1 MASRNIETLL
11 RLAQGANYDDLT
23 SDQSNHAALD
33 AYAPDF
39 VLVEPPSLPHAGT
52 YRGRGEWQRMHDYMR
67 ELWQQKL
74 TVEKRWDV
82 PEEDVVVMR
91 TKMEWTANATGRS
104 AAWPTIQ
111 VLWFSKDAQ
120 ISRIEIFHQDTK
132 AILDT
137 LDDETRAAA
146 RLATDPSYAAAPHAW
161 KSVEPAVPSRNLLAY
176 RRMQQEA
183 EFEHDITSD
192 KSRQAMWDNFTSD
205 YEIIEPASLP
215 HGGLHKGREEWA
227 TMNATM
233 RSLWAQQVVPV
244 HVWDVPS
251 DDLIIL
257 YSEMEFTA
265 RATGKTVRF
274 PAIELLY
281 YRDEKIRK
289 VEMFLQ
295 DAQVILD
302 TLEK

>member
-1 MASRNIETLL
+1 
-11 RLAQGANYDDLT
+11 
-23 SDQSNHAALD
+23 
-33 AYAPDF
+33 
-39 VLVEPPSLPHAGT
+39 
-52 YRGRGEWQRMHDYMR
+52 
-67 ELWQQKL
+67 
-74 TVEKRWDV
+74 
-82 PEEDVVVMR
+82 MR
-91 TKMEWTANATGRS
+91 TRMEWTANATGRS
-104 AAWPTIQ
+104 AAWPTIE
-111 VLWFSKDAQ
+111 VLWFNKDAQ
-120 ISRIEIFHQDTK
+120 FSRIEIFHQDTK
-132 AILDT
+132 LILDT

-146 RLATDPSYAAAPHAW
+146 RRATDPSYTAAPHAW
-161 KSVEPAVPSRNLLAY
+161 KSAEPAEPSRNLLAY

-192 KSRQAMWDNFTSD
+192 KSRQAMWDNFTPD

-215 HGGLHKGREEWA
+215 HGGLHQGREEWA
-227 TMNATM
+227 KMNATM
-233 RSLWAQQVVPV
+233 RSLWSQQVVPV

-265 RATGKTVRF
+265 RATGKSVRF

-281 YRDEKIRK
+281 YRDEKICK

-295 DAQVILD
+295 DSQVILD